1 MINMEIDVEKLQ
13 VVHNEKENRFEIDV
27 NGKLAKADY
36 RLKPGQITFTHTEVP
51 KELGGKGIAQK
62 LVKTALD
69 HAKSNNLKVVP
80 LCGFV
85 SSFIQRNSE
94 YESLVAK

>member
-1 MINMEIDVEKLQ
+1 MEIDVEKLQ
-13 VVHNEKENRFEIDV
+13 VVNNEKESRFEIDV
-27 NGKLAKADY
+27 NGKLAMAEY

-62 LVKTALD
+62 LVRAALD
-69 HAKSNNLKVVP
+69 HAKAKNLKVVP
-80 LCGFV
+80 LCQFV
-85 SSFIQRNSE
+85 SSFIQRNGE